1 MKIRSIVF
9 GILLFAICFV
19 SVVTYGQ
26 DTLQLT
32 HSKIQLLAKHH
43 GDKVTL
49 RWAPTDAKWWF
60 YGIQQGYTVARREV
74 SDPNSEYVVLQ
85 DTVLPWSG
93 EVMEQWYVDHPEDEA
108 LILPLQTIHRDW
120 ENTRMESADFE
131 DLYERSLFFEQRFQT
146 TILAADVYPIVANA
160 AGLQFVDTTIDPDKV
175 YSYRVRFNWGGYHEA
190 YRVVQQWQIIDKPI
204 LHEVVEKEDAITIS
218 WDRKLHG
225 QAYTA
230 YYIER
235 SLDGKKFTRLNEY
248 PFVHG
253 VADDVPDQ
261 TYILY
266 TDKVKN
272 YQLYYYRIIG
282 IDPFGEE
289 SEPSEAMLAQGK
301 DRTPPDVVVPV
312 VQISESGG
320 ANKVIWSHDPLDE
333 LSQAVIYKKDYSMVP
348 IVVYDSG
355 LERDFSFEVEDNNV
369 MEGMTDYFLV
379 LVDTAGNYAQSTR
392 ASLYRKDNT
401 PPGPP
406 LNLQAQVDTVGRII
420 LTWDQGPDNDVIGYY
435 IFTADREA
443 DNFIKLN
450 QKKYPYRIYQ
460 DSVNMTLLTPKRYY
474 KVAAI
479 DKGGNIG
486 AYSEVLEVDRPDKI
500 PPAPCLFYDYRVDSA
515 GVFLGLIP
523 SSSRDVVAYRI
534 YRKAESESDFTVIQT
549 FDRNPPQIFLDDN
562 VTPDTKYIYKWI
574 AVDHGQLES
583 SSENSTLHITSFDT
597 RITYKPQLRLQVA
610 DDGVRVQIAN
620 TIPGSDYRIQIIRS
634 YQGGRYRTVKTIEE
648 GKEYLDPMRIDPD
661 VLPIV
666 SYRAKVLYKDG
677 KRSKFSE
684 EVALE

>member
-1 MKIRSIVF
+1 MKNRSTFLCICIVA
-9 GILLFAICFV
+9 LFLA
-19 SVVTYGQ
+19 SELSYGQ

-32 HSKIQLLAKHH
+32 HSKVELLAKHH

-60 YGIQQGYTVARREV
+60 YGIQQGYSVARRDV
-74 SDPNSEYVVLQ
+74 SDPYSEYVILQ
-85 DTVLPWSG
+85 DSVLPWSP
-93 EVMEQWYVDHPEDEA
+93 EMMEQWYVDHPEDEA

-120 ENTRMESADFE
+120 ENTRMESRDFE

-160 AGLQFVDTTIDPDKV
+160 AGLQFVDNSIEPDKV

-204 LHEVVEKEDAITIS
+204 LHEVIEKEDAISIS

-225 QAYTA
+225 QSYTA

-235 SLDGKKFTRLNEY
+235 SVDGKEFVRLNEH

-253 VADDVPDQ
+253 VSNDIPDQ

-266 TDKVKN
+266 TDQVEN

-289 SEPSEAMLAQGK
+289 SQPSEAVLAQGK
-301 DRTPPDVVVPV
+301 DRTPPKVAVPL
-312 VQISESGG
+312 VQVSESGG
-320 ANKVIWSHDPLDE
+320 SNKVIWNHDPLDE
-333 LSQAVIYKKDYSMVP
+333 LSQAVIYKKDYSEAP
-348 IVVYDSG
+348 IIVFDSG
-355 LERDFSFEVEDNNV
+355 LERDFRFEVEDNDV

-392 ASLYRKDNT
+392 ASLYRKDKT

-406 LNLQAQVDTVGRII
+406 QNLQAEVDTSGRII
-420 LTWDQGPDNDVIGYY
+420 LSWDQGPDNDVIGYY
-435 IFTADREA
+435 IFTADRAA

-460 DSVNMTLLTPKRYY
+460 DSVNMTLLTPKRFY

-486 AYSEVLEVDRPDKI
+486 AYSEILEVDRPDKI

-523 SSSRDVVAYRI
+523 SSSRDVASYRI
-534 YRKAESESDFTVIQT
+534 YRKAESESEFKIIQT
-549 FDRNPPQIFLDDN
+549 FDRNPPQIFLDDKLA
-562 VTPDTKYIYKWI
+562 PDTKYIYKWI
-574 AVDHGQLES
+574 AVDNAQLES
-583 SSENSTLHITSFDT
+583 SPENSTLHITSFDT
-597 RITYKPQLRLQVA
+597 RITYRPELRLQA
-610 DDGVRVQIAN
+610 EEEGVLVQIAN
-620 TIPGSDYRIQIIRS
+620 TIPGSEYRIQIIRS
-634 YQGGRYRTVKTIEE
+634 YQGGKYRTVKTLEDVN
-648 GKEYLDPMRIDPD
+648 EYIDNMNMDPD
-661 VLPIV
+661 SLPV
-666 SYRAKVLYKDG
+666 VAYRAKVLYKDG

-684 EVALE
+684 EVTLE

>member
-9 GILLFAICFV
+9 SIFLFAICFV

-60 YGIQQGYTVARREV
+60 YGIQEGYTVARREV

-93 EVMEQWYVDHPEDEA
+93 EVMEQWYIDHPEDEA

-204 LHEVVEKEDAITIS
+204 LHEVVEREDAITIS

-235 SLDGKKFTRLNEY
+235 SLDGKQFTRLNEY

-266 TDKVKN
+266 TDKVEN

-549 FDRNPPQIFLDDN
+549 FDRNPPQIFLDDK
-562 VTPDTKYIYKWI
+562 VAPDTKYIYKWI